1 MRGAIGVVL
10 AGLGACLIL
19 VAILLP
25 TWVTGQVVKFPL
37 NEYETATLTAS
48 NASYFSPGSLSEKT
62 GVTME
67 ATYTI
72 KGDASKGNSST
83 AVWNEYSYVYDLTNH
98 QAVQEMTR
106 TFAFDRRTGQLV
118 NCCGA
123 SLNGVATVQTGL
135 VGYVFPIG
143 TQKQTYQVYDTTLK
157 RPMPF
162 TYSGTTAV
170 DGVQA
175 YEFVENV
182 TPVQIATQSVPGSFV
197 GSSAAVVSAPEFDQL
212 HLIYYVD
219 PDTGALLDV
228 NEDQTLT
235 LHNPDTGAV
244 ALVLFDA
251 DLIATPASVHQIV
264 GLDSSGRNEL
274 ALLETTLPLA
284 LGIAGG
290 VALLAGIFLGRK
302 PRDAQAVSVAPDTTE
317 SVVPDTTESVAP
329 ETAES
334 MAPATAESVA
344 PETAQGADARPAPAD
359 QSGELAVVPG
369 LDDGTQESAAEAPE
383 GEGTQNPGPGAPG
396 R

>member
-1 MRGAIGVVL
+1 MRSAIGVVL
-10 AGLGACLIL
+10 AGLGAFLIL
-19 VAILLP
+19 VAVLLP
-25 TWVTGQVVKFPL
+25 TWVSGRVVKFPL

-48 NASYFSPGSLSEKT
+48 NASYFSTSSLSEKA
-62 GVTME
+62 GVTLE

-83 AVWNEYSYVYDLTNH
+83 AVWDEYSYVYDLTNH

-118 NCCGA
+118 DCCGA
-123 SLNGVATVQTGL
+123 SLNGDTSVRQTGL

-157 RPMPF
+157 RPVPF
-162 TYSGTTAV
+162 TYSGTTTV

-182 TPVQIATQSVPGSFV
+182 APVQIATLSVPGSFV
-197 GSSAAVVSAPEFDQL
+197 GSTAAVVKAPEFDQL

-228 NEDQTLT
+228 DEYQALT
-235 LHNPDTGAV
+235 LDNPATGAT
-244 ALVLFDA
+244 ALVLFSA
-251 DLIATPASVHQIV
+251 DLVATPASVRQIV
-264 GLDSSGRNEL
+264 GLDRSGRNEL
-274 ALLETTLPLA
+274 ALLETILPLA

-290 VALLAGIFLGRK
+290 VALVAGIFLGRK
-302 PRDAQAVSVAPDTTE
+302 PRGPQAA
-317 SVVPDTTESVAP
+317 SVVP
-329 ETAES
+329 ETSAGEAAE
-334 MAPATAESVA
+334 PAHDEFAGVM
-344 PETAQGADARPAPAD
+344 
-359 QSGELAVVPG
+359 PG
-369 LDDGTQESAAEAPE
+369 LDGTQEAAADAPE
-383 GEGTQNPGPGAPG
+383 GEGPETPRPWST

>member
-1 MRGAIGVVL
+1 MRGAIGVTL

-37 NEYETATLTAS
+37 NEYETATLAAS

-72 KGDASKGNSST
+72 KGDASKGSSST
-83 AVWNEYSYVYDLTNH
+83 AVWDEYSYVYDRTNH

-123 SLNGVATVQTGL
+123 SLNGVTSVRQTGL

-162 TYSGTTAV
+162 TYSGTTTV
-170 DGVQA
+170 DGVQV

-182 TPVQIATQSVPGSFV
+182 TPVQIATLSVPGSLV
-197 GSSAAVVSAPEFDQL
+197 GSSAAMVSAPEFDQL

-235 LHNPDTGAV
+235 LHNPDTGAA

-251 DLIATPASVHQIV
+251 DLIATPASVRQIV
-264 GLDSSGRNEL
+264 GLDSSGRNQL
-274 ALLETTLPLA
+274 TLLETTLPLA

-302 PRDAQAVSVAPDTTE
+302 PRGEQAASVAPDTTE
-317 SVVPDTTESVAP
+317 SVAPDTAGSVPPETSGSVAP
-329 ETAES
+329 DTAEE
-334 MAPATAESVA
+334 AHA
-344 PETAQGADARPAPAD
+344 GPAPAD
-359 QSGELAVVPG
+359 QSGELAAVVPG

-383 GEGTQNPGPGAPG
+383 GEGPQKPRSGGPG